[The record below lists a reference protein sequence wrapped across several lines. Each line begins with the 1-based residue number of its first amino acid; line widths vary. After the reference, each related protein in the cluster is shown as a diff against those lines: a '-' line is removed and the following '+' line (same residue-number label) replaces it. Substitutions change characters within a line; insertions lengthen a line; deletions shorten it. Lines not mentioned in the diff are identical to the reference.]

1 MTRPDDEQ
9 PEPGRPDGDHELD
22 EAAAWAD
29 IVANY
34 GDEPVDPD
42 SPVVE
47 PVETRPVVETNLFDR
62 AFVDSQDAVVEP
74 WDAEEH
80 FVPPEPPPLPKL
92 EPRRKLAWIGLFGAP
107 LLMLIAVV
115 AGLTFPDWFIALMVA
130 AFIGGFI
137 YLVATMSRRGS
148 DDWPGDDGAVV

>member
-1 MTRPDDEQ
+1 MTRHDDEQ

-22 EAAAWAD
+22 EEAAWAD

-34 GDEPVDPD
+34 GDEPTVEP
-42 SPVVE
+42 VE

-62 AFVDSQDAVVEP
+62 AFLDAQEP
-74 WDAEEH
+74 PFDAWDAEEH

-92 EPRRKLAWIGLFGAP
+92 EPRRKLAWLGLFGAP

-115 AGLTFPDWFIALMVA
+115 AGLEFPNWFIALMVA
-130 AFIGGFI
+130 AFIGGFV
-137 YLVATMSRRGS
+137 YLVATMPRRGS

>member
-1 MTRPDDEQ
+1 MTRHDDEQ

-34 GDEPVDPD
+34 GDEPTDPPVDT
-42 SPVVE
+42 E
-47 PVETRPVVETNLFDR
+47 RPVVETNLFDR
-62 AFVDSQDAVVEP
+62 AFVDSQDAFEP

-130 AFIGGFI
+130 SFIGGFV
-137 YLVATMSRRGS
+137 YLVATMRRGS